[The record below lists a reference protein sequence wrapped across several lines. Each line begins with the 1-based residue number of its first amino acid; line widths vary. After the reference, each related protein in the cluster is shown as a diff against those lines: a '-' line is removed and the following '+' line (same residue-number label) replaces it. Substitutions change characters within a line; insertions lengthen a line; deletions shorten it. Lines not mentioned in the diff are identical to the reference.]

1 MGKSKNKYK
10 HLAGLDKGTKL
21 LLQTGVLKERP
32 PGIPFPVRGKKN
44 NSKRNLRKQ
53 KAETVDCT
61 EEIPNK
67 ASVNSVVLQ
76 KKDGK
81 QEFLNAINQ
90 KNCDEISM
98 PSSETSTTSLK
109 VERNNNNKLTNYG
122 VKSEDDC
129 LSPMGKQNNS
139 FDSSSQLSNAD
150 RSGSCEIQLSV
161 NSKAR
166 KQQRKLDLKTRLC
179 SKLQGSYF
187 RWINEMLYTSSSEE
201 VAKLFSEDPHS
212 FAKYH
217 EGYELQV
224 SKWPVNPLD
233 MLVNWFQKKP
243 KTWIVSD
250 MGCGNAKLQSLIKQ
264 KVYSFDF
271 VALNP
276 NVIACDMSHVPLSDE
291 NVDVC
296 IFSLSLMGSNIA
308 DYILE
313 SNRILRINGI
323 LIIIEILSRFQS
335 LRKFR
340 KAVENFGFEFKQ
352 QNLIKNYFIWFKFVK
367 KGGPQKTRA
376 IVYKAP
382 GQLNGKIIESTAVGD
397 WDNGAQALSNP
408 NGHSFATA
416 LQHVVVNNNNVKFI
430 AYNNAPPAVPNLKTK
445 SNSKGIIILSDAV
458 NTDSAAWIVH
468 TVPGFPAAKTGY
480 NWPLAENARGHLLIC
495 LTISESQINAIA
507 ASLLLVQ
514 PVIYYND
521 IPQTETAGMP
531 YFNKLAE
538 GKIPTLPPF
547 TSRQTIQIYK
557 KVIVNVLKKTIKV
570 WSRRDRILKGVC
582 RGSQRH
588 IRLIKSPAVVV
599 DHNTNLEADI
609 TNWAVSDPG
618 NIFCHIDK
626 PYFKNQSREPAMA
639 VCIDNINIFTRFD
652 AIAAQLEDYILNKR
666 IIKAIVYKAPAQ
678 PNGKIIF
685 ANAAGGWEN
694 GAVPFINDGGHSFA
708 KAIEDAV
715 GNNRDIK
722 FLAFNNVPP
731 RVPNLKTKSNS
742 KGIIILSIAAATD
755 SAAWIVHTVPGFPAA
770 KTVYNWP
777 LAENAR
783 GHLLICLTISES
795 QLNAIVHKTIVYK
808 APGQPNGKI
817 ILATA
822 AVSWNDGAQAL
833 SSDNGHSF
841 ATALQHV
848 VRDNGNIK
856 FLAYNNAPP
865 GVANVKTKS
874 NSKGVI
880 ILATNAD
887 SAAWI
892 VHTVPG
898 FPAAKT
904 GYNWPVAEN
913 ARGHLLICLTIS
925 ESQINAIAASLLL
938 VQPLIHY
945 NDIPKTETVGMPY
958 FNKLADG
965 KIPTLPPFT
974 SRQTI
979 RTQSPGTPIT
989 VHIYS
994 KSESS
999 KYEIYKK
1006 VIVKVLKKTI
1016 KVWSRRD
1023 SKLKGDCRGSQRH
1036 IRLIKSPAA
1045 INGHNTNLEADIT
1058 NWAVSDPGNIF
1069 CHIDK
1074 PYIKNQTREPAM
1086 AICIDNNDIFARF
1099 NEIAAQSWRAI
1110 LYKAPGQATGKI
1122 IEATAAAGDWQ
1133 DGARAL
1139 SNPNQHSF
1147 ATALQHVV
1155 GDHQNAKFL
1164 AYNNAPP
1171 GVPSIKTKSNSKGV
1185 IILATNADSAAW
1197 VVHTVPGFPAAKTG
1211 YNWPLAENARG
1222 HLLICL
1228 TISESQIN
1236 AIAASLLLVQ
1246 PVIYY
1251 NDIPQTETA
1260 GMPYFNK
1267 LADGKISTL
1276 PPFTSRQTIRTQNA
1290 NPVTVHIYSK
1300 SESSKY
1306 EIYKKVIVK
1315 VLKKTIKVWSRRDRI
1330 LKGVCRGS
1338 QRHIRL
1344 IKIYK
1349 APGQD
1354 TGKIIFA
1361 TAARSWD
1368 NGAIAF
1374 TNNAGHSFAKTL
1386 EDVVRDH
1393 INIKFLAY
1401 NNAPPGV
1408 PNVNT
1413 KSNSKGLIILSTAAD
1428 SAAWI
1433 VHTVPGFPTAR
1444 TPYSWPA
1451 AENAR
1456 GHLLICLTISE
1467 SQINAIAASLLLVQP
1482 MVHYNDI
1489 PETETAGM
1497 PYFKKLAEGKV
1508 PTLPPFTSR
1517 RSIRTENAGGPVA
1530 VHIYSKSESS
1540 KYEIYKKVIVKV
1552 LKKTIKVWSR
1562 RDNILKGDC
1571 RGSQR
1576 HIRLIKSPAAINGH
1590 NTNLEA
1596 DITNWAVSDPGNI
1609 FCHID
1614 KPYFKNQT
1622 REPAMA
1628 VCIDNNEIFARFNEC
1643 AFAKLCNPLSEY
1655 CLFLTIP

>member
-1 MGKSKNKYK
+1 LISSLLKNTFSNIRMIYSLAMGKSKNKYK

-67 ASVNSVVLQ
+67 TNVNSVVLQ
-76 KKDGK
+76 KNDGK
-81 QEFLNAINQ
+81 QDFLNAINQ

-109 VERNNNNKLTNYG
+109 VERNNNNKLTNDG
-122 VKSEDDC
+122 VKSEDDY

-139 FDSSSQLSNAD
+139 FDSSSQLSNAN
-150 RSGSCEIQLSV
+150 RSGSCEIQISV

-276 NVIACDMSHVPLSDE
+276 NVIACDMSHVPLADE

-382 GQLNGKIIESTAVGD
+382 GEANGKIIEATAAAA
-397 WDNGAQALSNP
+397 WDNGAQALS
-408 NGHSFATA
+408 
-416 LQHVVVNNNNVKFI
+416 
-430 AYNNAPPAVPNLKTK
+430 
-445 SNSKGIIILSDAV
+445 
-458 NTDSAAWIVH
+458 
-468 TVPGFPAAKTGY
+468 
-480 NWPLAENARGHLLIC
+480 R
-495 LTISESQINAIA
+495 
-507 ASLLLVQ
+507 
-514 PVIYYND
+514 
-521 IPQTETAGMP
+521 
-531 YFNKLAE
+531 
-538 GKIPTLPPF
+538 
-547 TSRQTIQIYK
+547 
-557 KVIVNVLKKTIKV
+557 
-570 WSRRDRILKGVC
+570 
-582 RGSQRH
+582 
-588 IRLIKSPAVVV
+588 
-599 DHNTNLEADI
+599 
-609 TNWAVSDPG
+609 
-618 NIFCHIDK
+618 
-626 PYFKNQSREPAMA
+626 
-639 VCIDNINIFTRFD
+639 
-652 AIAAQLEDYILNKR
+652 
-666 IIKAIVYKAPAQ
+666 
-678 PNGKIIF
+678 
-685 ANAAGGWEN
+685 
-694 GAVPFINDGGHSFA
+694 
-708 KAIEDAV
+708 
-715 GNNRDIK
+715 
-722 FLAFNNVPP
+722 
-731 RVPNLKTKSNS
+731 
-742 KGIIILSIAAATD
+742 
-755 SAAWIVHTVPGFPAA
+755 
-770 KTVYNWP
+770 
-777 LAENAR
+777 
-783 GHLLICLTISES
+783 
-795 QLNAIVHKTIVYK
+795 
-808 APGQPNGKI
+808 
-817 ILATA
+817 
-822 AVSWNDGAQAL
+822 
-833 SSDNGHSF
+833 DNGHSF
-841 ATALQHV
+841 ATALQNV
-848 VRDNGNIK
+848 ARDNPNVK

-865 GVANVKTKS
+865 GVLSIKTKS

-904 GYNWPVAEN
+904 GYSWPV
-913 ARGHLLICLTIS
+913 
-925 ESQINAIAASLLL
+925 
-938 VQPLIHY
+938 
-945 NDIPKTETVGMPY
+945 
-958 FNKLADG
+958 
-965 KIPTLPPFT
+965 
-974 SRQTI
+974 
-979 RTQSPGTPIT
+979 
-989 VHIYS
+989 
-994 KSESS
+994 
-999 KYEIYKK
+999 
-1006 VIVKVLKKTI
+1006 
-1016 KVWSRRD
+1016 
-1023 SKLKGDCRGSQRH
+1023 
-1036 IRLIKSPAA
+1036 
-1045 INGHNTNLEADIT
+1045 
-1058 NWAVSDPGNIF
+1058 
-1069 CHIDK
+1069 
-1074 PYIKNQTREPAM
+1074 
-1086 AICIDNNDIFARF
+1086 
-1099 NEIAAQSWRAI
+1099 
-1110 LYKAPGQATGKI
+1110 
-1122 IEATAAAGDWQ
+1122 
-1133 DGARAL
+1133 
-1139 SNPNQHSF
+1139 
-1147 ATALQHVV
+1147 
-1155 GDHQNAKFL
+1155 
-1164 AYNNAPP
+1164 
-1171 GVPSIKTKSNSKGV
+1171 
-1185 IILATNADSAAW
+1185 
-1197 VVHTVPGFPAAKTG
+1197 
-1211 YNWPLAENARG
+1211 
-1222 HLLICL
+1222 
-1228 TISESQIN
+1228 
-1236 AIAASLLLVQ
+1236 
-1246 PVIYY
+1246 
-1251 NDIPQTETA
+1251 
-1260 GMPYFNK
+1260 
-1267 LADGKISTL
+1267 
-1276 PPFTSRQTIRTQNA
+1276 
-1290 NPVTVHIYSK
+1290 
-1300 SESSKY
+1300 
-1306 EIYKKVIVK
+1306 
-1315 VLKKTIKVWSRRDRI
+1315 
-1330 LKGVCRGS
+1330 
-1338 QRHIRL
+1338 
-1344 IKIYK
+1344 
-1349 APGQD
+1349 
-1354 TGKIIFA
+1354 
-1361 TAARSWD
+1361 
-1368 NGAIAF
+1368 
-1374 TNNAGHSFAKTL
+1374 
-1386 EDVVRDH
+1386 
-1393 INIKFLAY
+1393 
-1401 NNAPPGV
+1401 
-1408 PNVNT
+1408 
-1413 KSNSKGLIILSTAAD
+1413 
-1428 SAAWI
+1428 
-1433 VHTVPGFPTAR
+1433 
-1444 TPYSWPA
+1444 

-1497 PYFKKLAEGKV
+1497 PYFNKLAGGKI

-1562 RDNILKGDC
+1562 RDNKLKGDC

-1628 VCIDNNEIFARFNEC
+1628 ICIENNEIFARFNEIAAQRIHYKC
-1643 AFAKLCNPLSEY
+1643 RTVVYKAPGQATGKIIEATAAAGNWQDGAVLIANDRGHSFATALQHVVGDNQDVKFLAYNNAPPGVANVKTKSNSKGVIILSTTTDSAAWIVHTVPGFPAAKTGY
-1655 CLFLTIP
+1655 SWPGPKSRYV

>member
-1 MGKSKNKYK
+1 LISSLLKNTFSNIRMIYSLAMGKSKNKYK

-67 ASVNSVVLQ
+67 TNVNSVVLQ
-76 KKDGK
+76 KNDGK
-81 QEFLNAINQ
+81 QDFLNAINQ

-109 VERNNNNKLTNYG
+109 VERNNNNKLTNDG
-122 VKSEDDC
+122 VKSEDDY

-139 FDSSSQLSNAD
+139 FDSSSQLSNAN
-150 RSGSCEIQLSV
+150 RSGSCEIQISV

-276 NVIACDMSHVPLSDE
+276 NVIACDMSHVPLADE

-382 GQLNGKIIESTAVGD
+382 GEANGKIIEATAAAA
-397 WDNGAQALSNP
+397 WDNGAQALS
-408 NGHSFATA
+408 
-416 LQHVVVNNNNVKFI
+416 
-430 AYNNAPPAVPNLKTK
+430 
-445 SNSKGIIILSDAV
+445 
-458 NTDSAAWIVH
+458 
-468 TVPGFPAAKTGY
+468 
-480 NWPLAENARGHLLIC
+480 R
-495 LTISESQINAIA
+495 
-507 ASLLLVQ
+507 
-514 PVIYYND
+514 
-521 IPQTETAGMP
+521 
-531 YFNKLAE
+531 
-538 GKIPTLPPF
+538 
-547 TSRQTIQIYK
+547 
-557 KVIVNVLKKTIKV
+557 
-570 WSRRDRILKGVC
+570 
-582 RGSQRH
+582 
-588 IRLIKSPAVVV
+588 
-599 DHNTNLEADI
+599 
-609 TNWAVSDPG
+609 
-618 NIFCHIDK
+618 
-626 PYFKNQSREPAMA
+626 
-639 VCIDNINIFTRFD
+639 
-652 AIAAQLEDYILNKR
+652 
-666 IIKAIVYKAPAQ
+666 
-678 PNGKIIF
+678 
-685 ANAAGGWEN
+685 
-694 GAVPFINDGGHSFA
+694 
-708 KAIEDAV
+708 
-715 GNNRDIK
+715 
-722 FLAFNNVPP
+722 
-731 RVPNLKTKSNS
+731 
-742 KGIIILSIAAATD
+742 
-755 SAAWIVHTVPGFPAA
+755 
-770 KTVYNWP
+770 
-777 LAENAR
+777 
-783 GHLLICLTISES
+783 
-795 QLNAIVHKTIVYK
+795 
-808 APGQPNGKI
+808 
-817 ILATA
+817 
-822 AVSWNDGAQAL
+822 
-833 SSDNGHSF
+833 DNGHSF
-841 ATALQHV
+841 ATALQNV
-848 VRDNGNIK
+848 ARDNPNVK

-865 GVANVKTKS
+865 GVLSIKTKS

-904 GYNWPVAEN
+904 GYSWPV
-913 ARGHLLICLTIS
+913 
-925 ESQINAIAASLLL
+925 
-938 VQPLIHY
+938 
-945 NDIPKTETVGMPY
+945 
-958 FNKLADG
+958 
-965 KIPTLPPFT
+965 
-974 SRQTI
+974 
-979 RTQSPGTPIT
+979 
-989 VHIYS
+989 
-994 KSESS
+994 
-999 KYEIYKK
+999 
-1006 VIVKVLKKTI
+1006 
-1016 KVWSRRD
+1016 
-1023 SKLKGDCRGSQRH
+1023 
-1036 IRLIKSPAA
+1036 
-1045 INGHNTNLEADIT
+1045 
-1058 NWAVSDPGNIF
+1058 
-1069 CHIDK
+1069 
-1074 PYIKNQTREPAM
+1074 
-1086 AICIDNNDIFARF
+1086 
-1099 NEIAAQSWRAI
+1099 
-1110 LYKAPGQATGKI
+1110 
-1122 IEATAAAGDWQ
+1122 
-1133 DGARAL
+1133 
-1139 SNPNQHSF
+1139 
-1147 ATALQHVV
+1147 
-1155 GDHQNAKFL
+1155 
-1164 AYNNAPP
+1164 
-1171 GVPSIKTKSNSKGV
+1171 
-1185 IILATNADSAAW
+1185 
-1197 VVHTVPGFPAAKTG
+1197 
-1211 YNWPLAENARG
+1211 AENARG

-1276 PPFTSRQTIRTQNA
+1276 PPFTSRQTIRTQDP

-1306 EIYKKVIVK
+1306 GVVKKRQQTERGLQRKIKPENQRWQFALTILIYLLDLMQSLLNSKIVQNK
-1315 VLKKTIKVWSRRDRI
+1315 I
-1330 LKGVCRGS
+1330 LLHTLAIV
-1338 QRHIRL
+1338 
-1344 IKIYK
+1344 YK
-1349 APGQD
+1349 APGQN

-1361 TAARSWD
+1361 TAAGAWD
-1368 NGAIAF
+1368 DGAQPLS
-1374 TNNAGHSFAKTL
+1374 NVNQHSFAKAL
-1386 EDVVRDH
+1386 EHVVADNN
-1393 INIKFLAY
+1393 NIKFLAY

-1408 PNVNT
+1408 PSVKT
-1413 KSNSKGLIILSTAAD
+1413 KSNSKGVMILSTAAN

-1433 VHTVPGFPTAR
+1433 VHTVPGFPTAK
-1444 TPYSWPA
+1444 TPYSWPV

-1456 GHLLICLTISE
+1456 GHLLICLTISK

-1497 PYFKKLAEGKV
+1497 PYFNKLAGGKI

-1562 RDNILKGDC
+1562 RDNKLKGDC

-1628 VCIDNNEIFARFNEC
+1628 ICIENNEIFARFNEIAAQRIHYKC
-1643 AFAKLCNPLSEY
+1643 RTVVYKAPGQATGKIIEATAAAGNWQDGAVLIANDRGHSFATALQHVVGDNQDVKFLAYNNAPPGVANVKTKSNSKGVIILSTTTDSAAWIVHTVPGFPAAKTGY
-1655 CLFLTIP
+1655 SWPGPKSRYV

>member
-21 LLQTGVLKERP
+21 LVQTGVLKERP

-109 VERNNNNKLTNYG
+109 VERNNNNNKLTNDG
-122 VKSEDDC
+122 VKSEDDY

-139 FDSSSQLSNAD
+139 FDSSSQLSNANK
-150 RSGSCEIQLSV
+150 SGSCEIQFSV
-161 NSKAR
+161 NFKAR

-313 SNRILRINGI
+313 SNRILRIDGI

-352 QNLIKNYFIWFKFVK
+352 QNLIKNYFIWFKFLK
-367 KGGPQKTRA
+367 KGRPQKTRA

-382 GQLNGKIIESTAVGD
+382 GEANGKIIE
-397 WDNGAQALSNP
+397 
-408 NGHSFATA
+408 
-416 LQHVVVNNNNVKFI
+416 
-430 AYNNAPPAVPNLKTK
+430 
-445 SNSKGIIILSDAV
+445 
-458 NTDSAAWIVH
+458 
-468 TVPGFPAAKTGY
+468 
-480 NWPLAENARGHLLIC
+480 
-495 LTISESQINAIA
+495 
-507 ASLLLVQ
+507 
-514 PVIYYND
+514 
-521 IPQTETAGMP
+521 
-531 YFNKLAE
+531 
-538 GKIPTLPPF
+538 
-547 TSRQTIQIYK
+547 
-557 KVIVNVLKKTIKV
+557 
-570 WSRRDRILKGVC
+570 
-582 RGSQRH
+582 
-588 IRLIKSPAVVV
+588 
-599 DHNTNLEADI
+599 
-609 TNWAVSDPG
+609 
-618 NIFCHIDK
+618 
-626 PYFKNQSREPAMA
+626 
-639 VCIDNINIFTRFD
+639 
-652 AIAAQLEDYILNKR
+652 
-666 IIKAIVYKAPAQ
+666 
-678 PNGKIIF
+678 
-685 ANAAGGWEN
+685 
-694 GAVPFINDGGHSFA
+694 
-708 KAIEDAV
+708 
-715 GNNRDIK
+715 
-722 FLAFNNVPP
+722 
-731 RVPNLKTKSNS
+731 
-742 KGIIILSIAAATD
+742 
-755 SAAWIVHTVPGFPAA
+755 
-770 KTVYNWP
+770 
-777 LAENAR
+777 
-783 GHLLICLTISES
+783 
-795 QLNAIVHKTIVYK
+795 
-808 APGQPNGKI
+808 
-817 ILATA
+817 ATA
-822 AVSWNDGAQAL
+822 AAAWNNGAQAL

-841 ATALQHV
+841 ATALQNV
-848 VRDNGNIK
+848 VRDNPNVK

-865 GVANVKTKS
+865 GVSSIKTKS

-880 ILATNAD
+880 ILSTTTD

-898 FPAAKT
+898 FPGAKT
-904 GYNWPVAEN
+904 GYSWPV
-913 ARGHLLICLTIS
+913 
-925 ESQINAIAASLLL
+925 
-938 VQPLIHY
+938 
-945 NDIPKTETVGMPY
+945 
-958 FNKLADG
+958 
-965 KIPTLPPFT
+965 
-974 SRQTI
+974 
-979 RTQSPGTPIT
+979 
-989 VHIYS
+989 
-994 KSESS
+994 
-999 KYEIYKK
+999 
-1006 VIVKVLKKTI
+1006 
-1016 KVWSRRD
+1016 
-1023 SKLKGDCRGSQRH
+1023 
-1036 IRLIKSPAA
+1036 
-1045 INGHNTNLEADIT
+1045 
-1058 NWAVSDPGNIF
+1058 
-1069 CHIDK
+1069 
-1074 PYIKNQTREPAM
+1074 
-1086 AICIDNNDIFARF
+1086 
-1099 NEIAAQSWRAI
+1099 
-1110 LYKAPGQATGKI
+1110 
-1122 IEATAAAGDWQ
+1122 
-1133 DGARAL
+1133 
-1139 SNPNQHSF
+1139 
-1147 ATALQHVV
+1147 
-1155 GDHQNAKFL
+1155 
-1164 AYNNAPP
+1164 
-1171 GVPSIKTKSNSKGV
+1171 
-1185 IILATNADSAAW
+1185 
-1197 VVHTVPGFPAAKTG
+1197 
-1211 YNWPLAENARG
+1211 AENARG

-1276 PPFTSRQTIRTQNA
+1276 PPFTSRQTIRTQAA
-1290 NPVTVHIYSK
+1290 NPVTVHIYSKSEAILYKAPGQATGKIIEATDAARDWQDGAQPLNNNAQHSFATALQHVVGDNPNVKFLAYNNAPPGVPSIKTKSNSKGIIILSIAPATDSAAWIVHTVPGFPAAKTGYNWPLAENARGHLLICLTISESQINAIEIYKKVIVKVLKKTIKVWSRRDSKLKGDCRGSQRHIRLIKSPAVVVDHNTNLEADITNWAVSDPGNIFCHIDKPYLCFFSQIYHNLKYQNVGIEMVLITTIVYKAPGQDNGKIILATAAAAWDNGAQALSRDNGHSFAMALQHVVGNDNSVKFLAYNNAPPGVPSIKTKSNNKGVIILSTTTDSAAWIVHTVPGFPAAKTGYNWPLAENARGHLLICLTISESQINAIAASLLLVQPVIYYNDIPKTETAAMPYFNKLAEGKTSTLPPFTSRQTIRTQSANPLTVHIYSK

-1315 VLKKTIKVWSRRDRI
+1315 VLKKTIKVWSRRDSK
-1330 LKGVCRGS
+1330 LKGDCRGS

-1344 IKIYK
+1344 IKSPAVVRDHNTYLELDITNWAVSDPGNLFCHIDKPYFKNQTREPAMAICIDNNEIFARFNEIAAQIITFSNLNMAIVYK

-1361 TAARSWD
+1361 TVAGAWD
-1368 NGAIAF
+1368 DGAQPLS
-1374 TNNAGHSFAKTL
+1374 NVNQHSFAKTL
-1386 EDVVRDH
+1386 EDVVRNQN
-1393 INIKFLAY
+1393 NIKFLAY

-1413 KSNSKGLIILSTAAD
+1413 KSNSKGVMILSTAAN

-1444 TPYSWPA
+1444 TPYSWPV

-1456 GHLLICLTISE
+1456 GHLLICLTISK
-1467 SQINAIAASLLLVQP
+1467 SQINVIAASLLLVQP

-1497 PYFKKLAEGKV
+1497 PYFNKLAEGKI
-1508 PTLPPFTSR
+1508 PTVPPFTSR
-1517 RSIRTENAGGPVA
+1517 RSISTENARGPVA

-1540 KYEIYKKVIVKV
+1540 KY
-1552 LKKTIKVWSR
+1552 
-1562 RDNILKGDC
+1562 
-1571 RGSQR
+1571 
-1576 HIRLIKSPAAINGH
+1576 AAINGH

-1596 DITNWAVSDPGNI
+1596 DITNWAVSDPGSI

-1628 VCIDNNEIFARFNEC
+1628 ICIENNEIFARFNEIAAQVEDC
-1643 AFAKLCNPLSEY
+1643 PQ
-1655 CLFLTIP
+1655 

>member
-21 LLQTGVLKERP
+21 LVQTGVLKERP

-109 VERNNNNKLTNYG
+109 VERNNNNNKLTNDG
-122 VKSEDDC
+122 VKSEDDY

-139 FDSSSQLSNAD
+139 FDSSSQLSNANK
-150 RSGSCEIQLSV
+150 SGSCEIQFSV
-161 NSKAR
+161 NFKAR

-313 SNRILRINGI
+313 SNRILRIDGI

-352 QNLIKNYFIWFKFVK
+352 QNLIKNYFIWFKFLK
-367 KGGPQKTRA
+367 KGRPQKTRA
-376 IVYKAP
+376 ILYKAP
-382 GQLNGKIIESTAVGD
+382 GQATGKIIEATDAARD
-397 WDNGAQALSNP
+397 WQDGAQPLNNNAQ
-408 NGHSFATA
+408 HSFATA
-416 LQHVVVNNNNVKFI
+416 LQHVVGDNPNVKFL
-430 AYNNAPPAVPNLKTK
+430 AYNNAPPGVPSIKTK
-445 SNSKGIIILSDAV
+445 SNSKGVIILSTT
-458 NTDSAAWIVH
+458 TDSAAWIVH

-521 IPQTETAGMP
+521 IPKTETAAMP

-538 GKIPTLPPF
+538 GK
-547 TSRQTIQIYK
+547 TS
-557 KVIVNVLKKTIKV
+557 
-570 WSRRDRILKGVC
+570 
-582 RGSQRH
+582 
-588 IRLIKSPAVVV
+588 
-599 DHNTNLEADI
+599 
-609 TNWAVSDPG
+609 
-618 NIFCHIDK
+618 
-626 PYFKNQSREPAMA
+626 
-639 VCIDNINIFTRFD
+639 
-652 AIAAQLEDYILNKR
+652 
-666 IIKAIVYKAPAQ
+666 
-678 PNGKIIF
+678 
-685 ANAAGGWEN
+685 
-694 GAVPFINDGGHSFA
+694 
-708 KAIEDAV
+708 
-715 GNNRDIK
+715 
-722 FLAFNNVPP
+722 
-731 RVPNLKTKSNS
+731 
-742 KGIIILSIAAATD
+742 
-755 SAAWIVHTVPGFPAA
+755 
-770 KTVYNWP
+770 
-777 LAENAR
+777 
-783 GHLLICLTISES
+783 
-795 QLNAIVHKTIVYK
+795 
-808 APGQPNGKI
+808 
-817 ILATA
+817 
-822 AVSWNDGAQAL
+822 
-833 SSDNGHSF
+833 
-841 ATALQHV
+841 
-848 VRDNGNIK
+848 
-856 FLAYNNAPP
+856 
-865 GVANVKTKS
+865 
-874 NSKGVI
+874 
-880 ILATNAD
+880 
-887 SAAWI
+887 
-892 VHTVPG
+892 
-898 FPAAKT
+898 
-904 GYNWPVAEN
+904 
-913 ARGHLLICLTIS
+913 
-925 ESQINAIAASLLL
+925 
-938 VQPLIHY
+938 
-945 NDIPKTETVGMPY
+945 
-958 FNKLADG
+958 
-965 KIPTLPPFT
+965 TLPPFT

-979 RTQSPGTPIT
+979 RTQSANPLT

-1036 IRLIKSPAA
+1036 IRLIKSPAVVRD
-1045 INGHNTNLEADIT
+1045 HNTYLELDIT
-1058 NWAVSDPGNIF
+1058 NWAVSDPGNLF

-1074 PYIKNQTREPAM
+1074 PYFKNQTREPAM
-1086 AICIDNNDIFARF
+1086 AICIDNNEIFARF
-1099 NEIAAQSWRAI
+1099 NEIAAQM
-1110 LYKAPGQATGKI
+1110 LKFF
-1122 IEATAAAGDWQ
+1122 ELF
-1133 DGARAL
+1133 AL
-1139 SNPNQHSF
+1139 FFFVRLSHSQ
-1147 ATALQHVV
+1147 TSTC
-1155 GDHQNAKFL
+1155 QNKQ
-1164 AYNNAPP
+1164 
-1171 GVPSIKTKSNSKGV
+1171 V
-1185 IILATNADSAAW
+1185 
-1197 VVHTVPGFPAAKTG
+1197 
-1211 YNWPLAENARG
+1211 
-1222 HLLICL
+1222 
-1228 TISESQIN
+1228 
-1236 AIAASLLLVQ
+1236 
-1246 PVIYY
+1246 
-1251 NDIPQTETA
+1251 
-1260 GMPYFNK
+1260 
-1267 LADGKISTL
+1267 
-1276 PPFTSRQTIRTQNA
+1276 
-1290 NPVTVHIYSK
+1290 
-1300 SESSKY
+1300 
-1306 EIYKKVIVK
+1306 
-1315 VLKKTIKVWSRRDRI
+1315 
-1330 LKGVCRGS
+1330 
-1338 QRHIRL
+1338 
-1344 IKIYK
+1344 YK

-1361 TAARSWD
+1361 TVAGAWD
-1368 NGAIAF
+1368 DGAQPLS
-1374 TNNAGHSFAKTL
+1374 NVNQHSFAKTL
-1386 EDVVRDH
+1386 EDVVRNQN
-1393 INIKFLAY
+1393 NIKFLAY

-1413 KSNSKGLIILSTAAD
+1413 KSNSKGVMILSTAAN

-1444 TPYSWPA
+1444 TPYSWPV

-1456 GHLLICLTISE
+1456 GHLLICLTISK
-1467 SQINAIAASLLLVQP
+1467 SQINVIAASLLLVQP

-1497 PYFKKLAEGKV
+1497 PYFNKLAEGKI
-1508 PTLPPFTSR
+1508 PTVPPFTSR
-1517 RSIRTENAGGPVA
+1517 RSISTENARGPVA

-1571 RGSQR
+1571 RGSQK

-1596 DITNWAVSDPGNI
+1596 DITNWAVSDPGSI

-1628 VCIDNNEIFARFNEC
+1628 ICIENNEIFARFNEIAAQVEDC
-1643 AFAKLCNPLSEY
+1643 PQ
-1655 CLFLTIP
+1655 